1 MTYVL
6 YFKVEFLEALIYI
19 NVVKQDGARTGKQK
33 HAAFVT
39 DTRLKRVSN
48 RDKGGGMHIGKKFR
62 FVMVDMHSFKR
73 K

>member
-1 MTYVL
+1 MVYTSRL
-6 YFKVEFLEALIYI
+6 NSWRPLSII
-19 NVVKQDGARTGKQK
+19 SVVKQDGARTGKQK
-33 HAAFVT
+33 SAAFVT
-39 DTRLKRVSN
+39 DAQLNRVSN